1 MLHSVLDLG
10 KSLLQKHHRIFAI
23 FTALCIFFIFLQ
35 CANLF
40 EGRINVIK
48 VGAAAAAAQLQKRR
62 EQMPVILRCGLNKK
76 REKPFGAKKA
86 HI

>member
-1 MLHSVLDLG
+1 MYLFLYFCSVL
-10 KSLLQKHHRIFAI
+10 IY
-23 FTALCIFFIFLQ
+23 
-35 CANLF
+35 F

-62 EQMPVILRCGLNKK
+62 EQKSVILRCGLNKK